1 MLSSA
6 AFPHLPLEHPKPDAQ
21 RFVRILMGR
30 EKAER
35 PPLVEYLVDDAVRR
49 PITVEL
55 LGRAWV
61 EPIPGDRASQ
71 AAYWDNFIAFWYRMG
86 YDFVRFEAALNLP
99 SHQVSAPD
107 TAPQAAGERHWRDLH
122 HGTICSWKDLE
133 TFPWPRVEEYD
144 FFAYEYL
151 NSHLP
156 EGMGLIVSHAGGIYE
171 HLSAIFS
178 YEGLCYALF
187 DQPDLVAAVC
197 DRLGG
202 LMVDFYRQLVD
213 LDRVIAIFPGDDMG
227 FRSGT
232 LIAPDHLRRYTLPWH
247 RRFAEI
253 AHGRGLPYFLHSC
266 GNLEA
271 IMPDLIETVG
281 IDGKHSFEDAIIPV
295 AEFQARYG
303 DRIAVLGGIDVD
315 ILARGTPEEVRARV
329 RQTIASCGP
338 RGRYAVGSGNSIPSY
353 VPVENYLTMLDEAQR
368 W

>member
-6 AFPHLPLEHPKPDAQ
+6 TFPHLPLKEPRPDAG
-21 RFVRILMGR
+21 RFVRALMGK
-30 EKAER
+30 EMAER
-35 PPLVEYLVDDAVRR
+35 SPLVEYLVDEAVRR

-55 LGRAWV
+55 LGRHWV
-61 EPIPGDRASQ
+61 ELMPGDRGAQ
-71 AAYWDNFIAFWYRMG
+71 AAYWNNLIDLWYRLG
-86 YDFVRFEAALNLP
+86 YDLVRFETALDLP
-99 SHQVSAPD
+99 SRKVLAPD
-107 TAPQAAGERHWRDLH
+107 PAPQATGQRQWRDLH
-122 HGTICSWKDLE
+122 HGTISSWRELE
-133 TFPWPRVEEYD
+133 SYPWPKVEEFD
-144 FFAYEYL
+144 FFPFEYL

-197 DRLGG
+197 LRLGE
-202 LMVDFYRQLVD
+202 LMERFYEQLVE

-232 LIAPDHLRRYTLPWH
+232 LIAPEHLRRYTLPWH

-253 AHGRGLPYFLHSC
+253 AHSKGLPYFLHSC
-266 GNLEA
+266 GNLEE
-271 IMPDLIETVG
+271 IMPDLIEMVG
-281 IDGKHSFEDAIIPV
+281 IDGKHSFEDAILPV

-315 ILARGTPEEVRARV
+315 LLARGTPDQVRARV
-329 RQTIASCGP
+329 RATIETCEP

-353 VPVENYLTMLDEAQR
+353 IPPENYLAMLDEAQR
-368 W
+368 